1 VADHQHSPDK
11 LTVARQM
18 HVSRRDVTAHS
29 ATLPAGT
36 RTGVPGQYHMSAPRA
51 EARQKIFDGLT
62 VTTRRD
68 PLALGDSCAVKLQ
81 NVCGLNGETLV
92 AHDW

>member
-1 VADHQHSPDK
+1 
-11 LTVARQM
+11 
-18 HVSRRDVTAHS
+18 
-29 ATLPAGT
+29 
-36 RTGVPGQYHMSAPRA
+36 MSAPRA